1 MDYKF
6 NCFNSTYNN
15 RVCWWSRPV
24 VNGTALSNKS
34 FIYTRGNNA
43 QYGQYGSSSN
53 SFTINLQVG
62 DYIHLFTKVA
72 KNSPAFNN
80 DWSGLRG
87 DNDSMMR
94 LTYLD

>member
-15 RVCWWSRPV
+15 RVCWWTRPV
-24 VNGTALSNKS
+24 VNGTPLSNKS
-34 FIYTRGNNA
+34 FIYTRGNNSQYA
-43 QYGQYGSSSN
+43 QYGSNSN

-62 DYIHLFTKVA
+62 DYLHLFTKVA
-72 KNSPAFNN
+72 KNSPLFNN
-80 DWSGLRG
+80 DWIGLRG